1 MTDVVD
7 LQHLTVVELAKRCAQ
22 ETELFFQHLA
32 QDSKYCFELFRRAI
46 RDADQFAW
54 EMIYAQYKSLVTGWV
69 KNSPAFEA
77 SGEQVEYFVNGA
89 FGKIA
94 GILTM
99 EKFSGFAEIGSLLRY
114 LKMCVHSVIVDH
126 NRLAD
131 QVRLYPLEDALKE
144 ASTDPT
150 LESQTMERAYRQA
163 FWDLVS
169 GRLHDEKE
177 RLVMQGL
184 FILALK
190 PRELYERSQHKFND
204 VDEIYRVKQNILAR
218 LGRDPDFRK
227 LFGQDD

>member
-7 LQHLTVVELAKRCAQ
+7 LQHLTLVDLAKGCAQ

-46 RDADQFAW
+46 RETDQFAW
-54 EMIYAQYKSLVTGWV
+54 DMIYAQYKSLVTGWV
-69 KNSPAFEA
+69 KNSQAFEA

-94 GILTM
+94 VILTA
-99 EKFSGFAEIGSLLRY
+99 EKFGRFAEIGSLLRY

-126 NRLAD
+126 NRLAN
-131 QVRLYPLEDALKE
+131 QVRLYPLEDALNE

-150 LESQTMERAYRQA
+150 LESQTMERAYRQT

-190 PRELYERSQHKFND
+190 PRELYERARHTFSD

-218 LGRDPDFRK
+218 LGRDADFGK

>member
-7 LQHLTVVELAKRCAQ
+7 LQHLTLVDLAKGCAQ

-46 RDADQFAW
+46 RETDQFAW
-54 EMIYAQYKSLVTGWV
+54 DMIYAQYRSLVTGWV
-69 KNSPAFEA
+69 KNSQAFEA

-94 GILTM
+94 VILTA
-99 EKFSGFAEIGSLLRY
+99 EKFGRFAEIGSLLRY

-126 NRLAD
+126 NRLAN
-131 QVRLYPLEDALKE
+131 QVRLYPLEDALNE

-150 LESQTMERAYRQA
+150 LESQTMERAYRQT

-190 PRELYERSQHKFND
+190 PRELYERTRHTFSD

-218 LGRDPDFRK
+218 LGRDPEFGK
-227 LFGQDD
+227 LFSQDD

>member
-1 MTDVVD
+1 MTDEVD
-7 LQHLTVVELAKRCAQ
+7 LQHLPVDDLAKRCAQ
-22 ETELFFQHLA
+22 ETELFFQHHV

-46 RDADQFAW
+46 RDTNQFAW
-54 EMIYAQYKSLVTGWV
+54 DMIYAQYRSLVTGWV
-69 KNSPAFEA
+69 KNSTAFQA
-77 SGEQVEYFVNGA
+77 SSEQVEYFVNGA

-94 GILTM
+94 VILTA
-99 EKFSGFAEIGSLLRY
+99 EKFGRFEEIGSLLRY

-131 QVRLYPLEDALKE
+131 QVNLYPLEDVENE

-150 LESQTMERAYRQA
+150 LENQTMERAYRQK

-169 GRLHDEKE
+169 RRLHDEKE

-190 PRELYERSQHKFND
+190 PRELFERARHMFSD

-218 LGRDPDFRK
+218 LGRDPEFGK
-227 LFGQDD
+227 LLGQDD

>member
-1 MTDVVD
+1 MTDVID
-7 LQHLTVVELAKRCAQ
+7 LQHLTLVDLAKRCAQ

-46 RDADQFAW
+46 RETDQFAW
-54 EMIYAQYKSLVTGWV
+54 DMIYAQYKSLVTGWV
-69 KNSPAFEA
+69 RNSPAFEA
-77 SGEQVEYFVNGA
+77 SGEEVEYFVNGA
-89 FGKIA
+89 FGKLA
-94 GILTM
+94 GILTV

-131 QVRLYPLEDALKE
+131 QARLYPLEDAKKE
-144 ASTDPT
+144 PSTDPT
-150 LESQTMERAYRQA
+150 LESQTMDRAYRQK

-190 PRELYERSQHKFND
+190 PRELYERARNTFSD

-218 LGRDPDFRK
+218 LGRDPEFGK
-227 LFGQDD
+227 LIGQDD

>member
-1 MTDVVD
+1 MTDEVD
-7 LQHLTVVELAKRCAQ
+7 LQHLPVDDLAKRCAQ

-46 RDADQFAW
+46 RDTDQFAW
-54 EMIYAQYKSLVTGWV
+54 DMIYAQYKSLVVGWV
-69 KNSPAFEA
+69 KNSQAFEA
-77 SGEQVEYFVNGA
+77 SGEEVEYFVNSA
-89 FGKIA
+89 FGKLA
-94 GILTM
+94 GILTV

-131 QVRLYPLEDALKE
+131 KVNLYPLEDVENE

-150 LESQTMERAYRQA
+150 LENQTMEHAYRQK

-169 GRLHDEKE
+169 RRLHDEKE

-190 PRELYERSQHKFND
+190 PRELFERARHMFSD

-218 LGRDPDFRK
+218 LGRDPEFGK
-227 LFGQDD
+227 LLGQDD

>member
-1 MTDVVD
+1 MTDEVD
-7 LQHLTVVELAKRCAQ
+7 LQHLPVDDLAKRCAR
-22 ETELFFQHLA
+22 ETELFFQHQV

-46 RDADQFAW
+46 RDANQFAW
-54 EMIYAQYKSLVTGWV
+54 DMIYAQYRSLVTGWV
-69 KNSPAFEA
+69 KNSTAFQA
-77 SGEQVEYFVNGA
+77 SSEQAEYFVNGA

-94 GILTM
+94 VILTA
-99 EKFSGFAEIGSLLRY
+99 EKFGRFAEIGSLLRY

-131 QVRLYPLEDALKE
+131 QVNLYPLDDVENE

-150 LESQTMERAYRQA
+150 LESQTMERSYRQT

-169 GRLHDEKE
+169 QRLHDEKE
-177 RLVMQGL
+177 RMVMQGL

-190 PRELYERSQHKFND
+190 PRELYKRAQHMFSD

-218 LGRDPDFRK
+218 LGRDPEFGK
-227 LFGQDD
+227 LLGQDD

>member
-7 LQHLTVVELAKRCAQ
+7 LQHLTVIDLAKRCAQ

-46 RDADQFAW
+46 RDTDQFAW

-69 KNSPAFEA
+69 KKHQAFEA
-77 SGEQVEYFVNGA
+77 SGEEVEYFVNGA
-89 FGKIA
+89 FGKIS

-131 QVRLYPLEDALKE
+131 QARLYPLDDAEKE
-144 ASTDPT
+144 ASTDPM
-150 LESQTMERAYRQA
+150 LESQTMDSAYRQT
-163 FWDLVS
+163 FWELVS
-169 GRLHDEKE
+169 GRLHNEKE

-190 PRELYERSQHKFND
+190 PRELYERARYTFSD

-218 LGRDPDFRK
+218 LGRDPEFGK
-227 LFGQDD
+227 LIGQDD

>member
-1 MTDVVD
+1 MTDVID
-7 LQHLTVVELAKRCAQ
+7 LQHLTLVDLAKRCAQ
-22 ETELFFQHLA
+22 ETELFFQRQL
-32 QDSKYCFELFRRAI
+32 QDSKYCLELFRRAI
-46 RDADQFAW
+46 RDTDQFAW
-54 EMIYAQYKSLVTGWV
+54 EMIYAQYKSLVSGWV
-69 KNSPAFEA
+69 KNSQAFEA
-77 SGEQVEYFVNGA
+77 SGEEVEYFVNGA
-89 FGKIA
+89 FGKLA
-94 GILTM
+94 GILTV

-131 QVRLYPLEDALKE
+131 QARLYPLEDAKKE
-144 ASTDPT
+144 PSTDPT
-150 LESQTMERAYRQA
+150 LESQTMDRAYRQK

-190 PRELYERSQHKFND
+190 PRELYERARNTFSD

-218 LGRDPDFRK
+218 LGRDPEFGK
-227 LFGQDD
+227 LIGQDD